1 MFFDK
6 LIVKILIIFLAW
18 KFKLPLK
25 AFILTWKMAENFSQL
40 WFWIYS
46 VTPGIIIRN
55 GTFLHFL
62 FTFAQKAPNFIY
74 FHLKI
79 VSKGGKPQQKQQNLI
94 WNVFCLFYCGF
105 KPPRVRKTNL
115 PCQLVHFPRVL
126 TKRSR
131 GKAK

>member
-25 AFILTWKMAENFSQL
+25 AFILTWKNGGKYFSTLVLNSQVKLNEMALSD
-40 WFWIYS
+40 
-46 VTPGIIIRN
+46 
-55 GTFLHFL
+55 TFCLLLLKSHQSL
-62 FTFAQKAPNFIY
+62 LTS
-74 FHLKI
+74 HLK
-79 VSKGGKPQQKQQNLI
+79 VLSNDGKPQQKQQNLI